1 METDEKGA
9 SWGGK
14 RSGSGRKKINHGK
27 YYGFNSTPEV
37 EAILESL
44 TTSKTQFINQ
54 AILEYYQKTLN

>member
-1 METDEKGA
+1 METNEKNN
-9 SWGGK
+9 WGGK
-14 RSGSGRKKINHGK
+14 RSGSGRKKTNHGK

-54 AILEYYQKTLN
+54 AIEYYNKAKR